1 MDQQKQWQGV
11 GWAYPVRID
20 ATTGAIAFSRHE
32 VDIRESIRII
42 LATARG
48 ERVMRP
54 DFGCGIHDLVYDV
67 IDVAML
73 TRVETEVRESITRY
87 EPRVELI
94 GVKADPFEAADG
106 RLLVEV
112 DYRIRQTNQS
122 DNLVYPF
129 YFREDG
135 SDVARSRR

>member
-20 ATTGAIAFSRHE
+20 VATGAIALSRYE

-54 DFGCGIHDLVYDV
+54 DFGCGIHTLVFDV
-67 IDVAML
+67 IDIAML
-73 TRVETEVRESITRY
+73 TRVETEVKESITRY
-87 EPRVELI
+87 EPRVELL
-94 GVKADPFEAADG
+94 GVRADPLQAADG
-106 RLLVEV
+106 LLLVEM

-135 SDVARSRR
+135 SGAARSRR

>member
-11 GWAYPVRID
+11 GWAYPVQID
-20 ATTGAIAFSRHE
+20 IATGVVALSRYE
-32 VDIRESIRII
+32 IDIRESIRII

-48 ERVMRP
+48 QRVMRP
-54 DFGCGIHDLVYDV
+54 DFGCGIHELVFDV

-73 TRVETEVRESITRY
+73 TRIETEVRESIIRY
-87 EPRVELI
+87 EPRVELM
-94 GVKADPFEAADG
+94 GVHADPLHAADG
-106 RLLVEV
+106 KLMVEV
-112 DYRIRQTNQS
+112 SYRVRQTNQS

-135 SDVARSRR
+135 GTVARSRR

>member
-1 MDQQKQWQGV
+1 MDAQKQWQGV

-20 ATTGAIAFSRHE
+20 VTTGVVALSRYE

-48 ERVMRP
+48 ERMMRP
-54 DFGCGIHDLVYDV
+54 DFGCGIHSLVFDV
-67 IDVAML
+67 IDIAML

-94 GVKADPFEAADG
+94 GVKADPLQAADG
-106 RLLVEV
+106 LLLVEV

-135 SDVARSRR
+135 SDISRSRR